1 MYIVHVHVHVGVQ
14 YLCVCVHM
22 YCQIRFCVWY
32 VKLVLSVHSAN
43 GLWIIGAVMFCGVIL
58 HPRVLQRLKF
68 DTTRFVFQVVMEGL
82 GSGS

>member
-1 MYIVHVHVHVGVQ
+1 MVHVHVHCTCRCTVFV
-14 YLCVCVHM
+14 CVCAHVLSDTVLCM
-22 YCQIRFCVWY
+22 VRE
-32 VKLVLSVHSAN
+32 VLSVHSAN

-58 HPRVLQRLKF
+58 HPRVLQKLKF